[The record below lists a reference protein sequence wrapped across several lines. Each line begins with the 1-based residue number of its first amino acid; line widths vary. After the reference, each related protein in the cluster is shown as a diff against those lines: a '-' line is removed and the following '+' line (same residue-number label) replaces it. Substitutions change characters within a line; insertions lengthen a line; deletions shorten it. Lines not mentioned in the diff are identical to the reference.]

1 MLMEECN
8 YKPADLM
15 CVQEILQSVV
25 KVFRYFQSKHTRKNG
40 ILKKKNIYI
49 STVHIMRNDAL
60 HRYSFVQ

>member
-40 ILKKKNIYI
+40 ILKKNI